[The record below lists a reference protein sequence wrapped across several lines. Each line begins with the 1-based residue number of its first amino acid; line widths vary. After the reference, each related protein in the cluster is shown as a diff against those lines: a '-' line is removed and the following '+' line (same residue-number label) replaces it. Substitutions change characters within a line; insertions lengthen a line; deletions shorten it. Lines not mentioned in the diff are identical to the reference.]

1 MTSGWSWFII
11 ILALGNILAMLW
23 LFGIYS
29 IKGKVEASDPSHV
42 WDGDLRELNNPLP
55 RWWLWI
61 FMASVVFAFVYLAL
75 YPGLGNYRGLLGW
88 SQTVQH
94 GEEVRAA
101 DEAQAPRFARFAAMS
116 LPELAGDPD
125 AMGTARS
132 IYANVCAGCHG
143 SDARGAVGFPNLTD
157 GDWLYGG
164 DPEVIV
170 ATIAN
175 GRTGVMPGWE
185 AALGEAGV
193 RETVAYVRSLGGLPA
208 DAALAEAG
216 AARYAMFCVAC
227 HGVDG
232 RGNPML
238 GAPNLTDDVWLYGGD
253 ERALTRTIAA
263 GRTNQ
268 MPAHEGLLGRDRV
281 RLLAAYVLSLAEG
294 SGHGPSGGG

>member
-11 ILALGNILAMLW
+11 VLALGNILAMLW

-29 IKGKVEASDPSHV
+29 IKGKVESSDPSHV

-55 RWWLWI
+55 RWWLWV
-61 FMASVVFAFVYLAL
+61 FMASVVFGFVYLAL
-75 YPGLGNYRGLLGW
+75 YPGLGTYKGLLGW
-88 SQTVQH
+88 SQAGQH
-94 GEEVRAA
+94 AAEVSAA
-101 DEAQAPRFARFAAMS
+101 EAAQAPRFARFAAMS
-116 LPELAGDPD
+116 LPELAADPD

-143 SDARGAVGFPNLTD
+143 SDARGAIGFPDLTD

-164 DPEVIV
+164 DPETIV

-175 GRTGVMPGWE
+175 GRMGVMPGWE

-193 RETVAYVRSLGGLPA
+193 NETVAYVRSLSGLPA

-216 AARYAMFCVAC
+216 AARFAMFCVAC

-232 RGNPML
+232 RGNQML

-253 ERALTRTIAA
+253 EGALRKSIAA
-263 GRTNQ
+263 GRSNQ
-268 MPAHEGLLGRDRV
+268 MPAHDSLLGRDRV

-294 SGHGPSGGG
+294 SGRGPSGGG